1 MPTVSPSNA
10 DPSPEQ
16 IKQQITDILEDSKA
30 VDVSV
35 LDVAGLCSFTDFMVV
50 ASGTSNR
57 HVNALVEHVVE
68 GMKEHEQRP
77 IGVEGRETGEWVLVD
92 YGDVVV
98 HLMQRDARA
107 FYDIERLWSD
117 LPDGSGELVPE

>member
-35 LDVAGLCSFTDFMVV
+35 LDVEGLCSFTDFMVV

>member
-1 MPTVSPSNA
+1 MSANELPHRRFNP
-10 DPSPEQ
+10 
-16 IKQQITDILEDSKA
+16 L
-30 VDVSV
+30 
-35 LDVAGLCSFTDFMVV
+35 
-50 ASGTSNR
+50 
-57 HVNALVEHVVE
+57 
-68 GMKEHEQRP
+68 
-77 IGVEGRETGEWVLVD
+77 TGEWVLVD